1 MTTKA
6 CHLSQAEILEKLLI
20 AYKEHEG
27 IVYALKERKIV
38 CLVRLGVINNY
49 ANIKS
54 DLEQKMPEQACR
66 VLARKMSPT
75 GLKQIQIDLLDKE
88 DGQSINMF
96 REREERKKNILMV
109 ADDDMFVRKAM
120 QKILGFYGD
129 VVEVD
134 SGDKVVSEYLRHN
147 PDVLLLDIHMPGKS
161 GLELIDKIIEVDTDA
176 FIIVFS
182 ADSVADNVLQA
193 IEKGAV
199 GFVSK
204 PPKKERIMD
213 YLNRCITIH

>member
-66 VLARKMSPT
+66 VLARKISPT